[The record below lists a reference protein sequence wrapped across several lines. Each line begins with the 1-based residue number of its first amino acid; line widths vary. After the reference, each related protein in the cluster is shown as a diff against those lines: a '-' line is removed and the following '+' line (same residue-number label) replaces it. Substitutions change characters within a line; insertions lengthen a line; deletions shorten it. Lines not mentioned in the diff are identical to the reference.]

1 MGGWFRAIPT
11 SSPTITQSPRHSFK
25 TQTTPT
31 QAANRFCFSDVD
43 LLYTCSTVSSAAS
56 ERSWAS
62 CPICVA
68 NGAGGREHQASEAGS
83 QEFASL
89 FFGFQEPR
97 RVRRLTEPVR
107 REIPLPAR
115 HGEAHRGSSSP
126 WKAVV
131 RRGVCFRP
139 RHALVESLRRK
150 IHGEESP
157 EIVCIQTNFLRLFR
171 IYINNRN

>member
-1 MGGWFRAIPT
+1 MVGSAPSQQALQPSPKAHATPSRPRPHRHKPQIASVFPMSICYIHARQFRAQRPSARGRLAQFALRT
-11 SSPTITQSPRHSFK
+11 VPADVSTKLQRRARKSSP
-25 TQTTPT
+25 
-31 QAANRFCFSDVD
+31 
-43 LLYTCSTVSSAAS
+43 
-56 ERSWAS
+56 
-62 CPICVA
+62 
-68 NGAGGREHQASEAGS
+68 
-83 QEFASL
+83 L

-97 RVRRLTEPVR
+97 RVRRATEPVR

-126 WKAVV
+126 RKAVV